1 MASNDRATRSLAAT
15 VFLSVVVSSILLLGA
30 WFFLSS
36 LWSYPWVLI
45 SALVLVVLVTL
56 FFAGRSFVELLRD
69 DLVEDKVST
78 EQQKKMQVTQ
88 NNADAGVADT
98 KGWRKAWRQPAV
110 VLILLLSDVL
120 LAVLAWLAA
129 YGLQSILVT
138 WEGFRTSPMGMQTA
152 VVAGVFAVAVWIGL
166 RSVMGL
172 YPGYGLSSEER
183 LRRHTYSVVGTLAVV
198 SFAIVL
204 IPLGAITEEF
214 GLFELVGRVP
224 RLLLAL
230 GFVGLLLLSLL
241 VQGLARW
248 GMWRLGI
255 WGRPVVVIGD
265 KDTSAR
271 TVKLLEEEWVLGY
284 APAAL
289 IDWGLTPSGKPLN
302 GHSHE
307 EAMTQAENLA
317 RGGGV
322 DTIILATPYIRGSH
336 LAPLVSRASRSFRH
350 VLITPNLSGITTS
363 AVVAGDLVGTLAV
376 EIKHNLLSPW
386 ALRAKRVL
394 DLGATVVG
402 GALVLPLLLV
412 IAILIYA
419 ESGRPIFYTDWR
431 MGKDGVPFP
440 CIKFRTMVTGAE
452 VVLELMLAE
461 DADLREEYVKYH
473 KLRVDPR
480 VTRVGRFLR
489 RTSLDELPQ
498 LWNVLRGEMS
508 LVGPRPYLPRESGDI
523 GNAREEILRVPPGVT
538 GPWQVSGRNNAF
550 FTDRIEMDIH
560 YVRDWSVWLD
570 LVLLARTVRALF
582 LDKPEPMQ
590 VIGDTDVRAAI
601 AKLRGRERKGKE
613 ETEAKIKKLQRL
625 LEV

>member
-1 MASNDRATRSLAAT
+1 LRRSQVPSIGNTAWQVEASPSQHPRLPRRRLA
-15 VFLSVVVSSILLLGA
+15 
-30 WFFLSS
+30 
-36 LWSYPWVLI
+36 
-45 SALVLVVLVTL
+45 
-56 FFAGRSFVELLRD
+56 
-69 DLVEDKVST
+69 
-78 EQQKKMQVTQ
+78 Q
-88 NNADAGVADT
+88 
-98 KGWRKAWRQPAV
+98 AWRQPGV
-110 VLILLLSDVL
+110 VLALLLSDAL
-120 LAVLAWLAA
+120 LAAAVWLAA
-129 YGLQSILVT
+129 YELQSIWGR
-138 WEGFRTSPMGMQTA
+138 WETFSGQRGLQTA
-152 VVAGVFAVAVWIGL
+152 MVVGGFAVAVWIGL

-183 LRRHTYSVVGTLAVV
+183 LRRHTYSVVGAFAAVI
-198 SFAIVL
+198 FATAL
-204 IPLGAITEEF
+204 IPLGSISSTF
-214 GLFELVGRVP
+214 GPFELMGRLP

-230 GFVGLLLLSLL
+230 SFVGLLLLSPLA
-241 VQGLARW
+241 QSLARW

-289 IDWGLTPSGKPLN
+289 IDWGLKLSGKPLN
-302 GHSHE
+302 GLSHAD
-307 EAMTQAENLA
+307 AMTQAEYLA
-317 RGGGV
+317 RRGGV
-322 DTIILATPYIRGSH
+322 DTIILAAPYIRRLH

-350 VLITPNLSGITTS
+350 VLLISHLGGITNS
-363 AVVAGDLVGTLAV
+363 AVTARDFAGTLAV
-376 EIKHNLLSPW
+376 EIKYNLLNPW
-386 ALRAKRVL
+386 ARRAKRIL

-402 GALVLPLLLV
+402 AALVLPLLLG
-412 IAILIYA
+412 IALLVYA

-440 CIKFRTMVTGAE
+440 CIKFRTMVPGAE
-452 VVLELMLAE
+452 AVLKLMLAE
-461 DADLREEYVKYH
+461 DAGLREEYVKYH

-508 LVGPRPYLPRESGDI
+508 LVGPRPYLPRESGEI
-523 GNAREEILRVPPGVT
+523 GDAREEILRVPPGVT
-538 GPWQVSGRNNAF
+538 GPWQVSGRNHAF

-582 LDKPEPMQ
+582 VDK
-590 VIGDTDVRAAI
+590 GAY
-601 AKLRGRERKGKE
+601 
-613 ETEAKIKKLQRL
+613 
-625 LEV
+625 